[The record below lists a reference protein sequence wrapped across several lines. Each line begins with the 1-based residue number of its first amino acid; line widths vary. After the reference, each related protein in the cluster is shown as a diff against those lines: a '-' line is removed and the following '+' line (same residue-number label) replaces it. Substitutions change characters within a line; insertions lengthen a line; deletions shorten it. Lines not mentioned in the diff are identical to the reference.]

1 MPQMHLAKT
10 AALVREQTEGEMKGT
25 TATPEDRQRMLQV
38 LQRMQDSGSQS
49 SSDSEDSS
57 ETGLAQ
63 DAEHLLRSLELQ
75 VSLQAWRCQSCGVV
89 FWAWTTGRHR
99 SGKPVATSC
108 LRAALLHQ
116 AYACALSRGIV

>member
-10 AALVREQTEGEMKGT
+10 AAPVREQTEGEMKGT

-38 LQRMQDSGSQS
+38 LQRMQDSVSQS

-63 DAEHLLRSLELQ
+63 DAEQLLRSLELQ
-75 VSLQAWRCQSCGVV
+75 VSLQAWRCQSCGV
-89 FWAWTTGRHR
+89 FLW
-99 SGKPVATSC
+99 S
-108 LRAALLHQ
+108 
-116 AYACALSRGIV
+116 